1 MSVWSAQS
9 SGPTLRLAGFGPRS
23 GLERS
28 RDRAFRRILW
38 LGCLICVLV
47 AEGFAVSHSYLWA
60 APLVGILF
68 VAVATDLPVVPFLAI
83 TLFVRVLTDDR
94 GNANSHHTGSLN
106 FSGLIAVLIILV
118 AIGPLIR
125 RQRGART
132 TLLALLWLCLWTAIA
147 VRTDG
152 ASAET
157 IREGVREAS
166 VVALAVMVYNAR
178 GAITVP
184 TATRV
189 VQIIG
194 VIPAFLALYQF
205 ATHTGLDV
213 AGEIRAN
220 GTFVHPNSAA
230 IFFAMAT
237 VVSLWRY
244 LDNGRRRSDAL
255 LVALFA
261 AAVIATF
268 SIDGLLS
275 MLVMLIAFGTLRPG
289 SVRAKLGAFAV
300 AALVILTFLAT
311 PLGAERIAKESA
323 SNVTSAERGEA
334 NSSFSWRLYK
344 WETLLPEWERSP
356 VFGRGLGTTLTSE
369 ATDANT
375 LAGFEPHNEYLRYL
389 VETGIVGLATLLC
402 AVGILIRALVRK
414 RRIPGTLT
422 AGTLNAAT
430 LALAIVIGCLFDAIA
445 DNSLTC
451 STTDY
456 TVVLVVGAVF
466 SIPDI
471 RRSAAA
477 ARRRCAVPAPA

>member
-1 MSVWSAQS
+1 M
-9 SGPTLRLAGFGPRS
+9 R
-23 GLERS
+23 
-28 RDRAFRRILW
+28 RRIMW
-38 LGCLICVLV
+38 FGCLVCVLV

-60 APLVGILF
+60 APLAGILF
-68 VAVATDLPVVPFLAI
+68 VAIATDLPVVPFLGI

-94 GNANSHHTGSLN
+94 SSANSHHTGSLN

-125 RQRGART
+125 CQRGART
-132 TLLALLWLCLWTAIA
+132 TLLALLWLCVWTAIA

-166 VVALAVMVYNAR
+166 VVALAVLVYNAR
-178 GAITVP
+178 EAVTVP
-184 TATRV
+184 TATRL
-189 VQIIG
+189 VQVIG
-194 VIPAFLALYQF
+194 VIPAFLALYQL

-237 VVSLWRY
+237 TVSLWRY
-244 LDNGRRRSDAL
+244 LDNGRHRSDAL
-255 LVALFA
+255 LVTLFA
-261 AAVIATF
+261 AAIIATF

-275 MLVMLIAFGTLRPG
+275 MLVMLMAFGALRPG

-300 AALVILTFLAT
+300 AALVILAFLAT

-334 NSSFSWRLYK
+334 NSSFAWRLYK
-344 WETLLPEWERSP
+344 WQTLLPEWERSP
-356 VFGRGLGTTLTSE
+356 LLGRGLGTTLTSE
-369 ATDANT
+369 ATDANR
-375 LAGFEPHNEYLRYL
+375 LSGFEPHNEYLRYL
-389 VETGIVGLATLLC
+389 VETGIVGLVTLLC
-402 AVGILIRALVRK
+402 AVGILLRTLLRK

-451 STTDY
+451 STTGY
-456 TVVLVVGAVF
+456 TAALIIAAVLSMPDVGRQ
-466 SIPDI
+466 P
-471 RRSAAA
+471 AAA
-477 ARRRCAVPAPA
+477 KA